1 MNQEAA
7 TPAAALPRVPF
18 LRALANRNYRLYFG
32 GQLVSLSG
40 TWIQQTAMTWVVYL
54 LRDSSFLLGVVGF
67 AGQIP
72 GFFLAPL
79 AGVLSDRWNRHRLLV
94 ITQTLSMIQAFLMAF
109 LAVTNLLTI
118 EWIIG
123 LSLFLGVV
131 NAFDMTGR
139 QAFMTDMVEN
149 RADLANA
156 IALNSSMVNG
166 TKLLGPSLA
175 GLLLSWL
182 GAAWCFFLNGLSFL
196 AVLAA
201 LLAMRLHPPPQR
213 ARHRRVW
220 HNLVEGFRYA
230 FGFPPIRA
238 ILLLLALTSLLGFPF
253 TVLMPVYARDVFHG
267 GPEVLGLLLAAQGVG
282 ALAGALY
289 LAARKTILGLGI
301 RIALSPAVLGL
312 GLIGFSYTDD
322 LWTAVALLAA
332 TGVAMMIQMASSNTI
347 LQTIVEEDKRGRVM
361 SFYSMAFLGMAPFG
375 SLLIGWLAE
384 AEVLGAVL
392 TLRLAG
398 LCCIAGALAFLFK
411 LGELRERVRPIYR
424 QMGILPAEAAE
435 HATEMLV
442 PPEHT

>member
-1 MNQEAA
+1 MNQQTTNSEASS
-7 TPAAALPRVPF
+7 PRIPF

-54 LRDSSFLLGVVGF
+54 LRDSSFILGIVGF

-94 ITQTLSMIQAFLMAF
+94 ITQASSMIQAFIMAF
-109 LAVTNLLTI
+109 LAATGLLTV

-123 LSLFLGVV
+123 LSLFLGFI
-131 NAFDMTGR
+131 NAFDMTAR
-139 QAFMTDMVEN
+139 QAFMTDMVES
-149 RADLANA
+149 RSDLANA

-166 TKLLGPSLA
+166 TKLLGPALA
-175 GLLLSWL
+175 GPLLGWL

-201 LLAMRLHPPPQR
+201 LLAMRLPPRSHPV
-213 ARHRRVW
+213 RHRRVW
-220 HNLVEGFRYA
+220 HNLVEGFQYA
-230 FGFPPIRA
+230 FGFAPIRS

-253 TVLMPVYARDVFHG
+253 TVLMPLYARDIFHG

-301 RIALSPAVLGL
+301 RIAFSPAVLGL
-312 GLIGFSYTDD
+312 GLIGFSYTGS
-322 LWTAVALLAA
+322 LWLALILLVV
-332 TGVAMMIQMASSNTI
+332 TGVAMMVQMASSNTI

-361 SFYSMAFLGMAPFG
+361 SFYAMAFLGMAPFG
-375 SLLIGWLAE
+375 TLLIGWLAE
-384 AEVLGAVL
+384 PEVLGTFL

-398 LCCIAGALAFLFK
+398 LCCIAGSVAFLFN
-411 LGELRERVRPIYR
+411 LRELRAHVRPIYR
-424 QMGILPAEAAE
+424 QMGILPAESVETASE
-435 HATEMLV
+435 LLV